1 MVKQR
6 EEGFKIQFSDRIAE
20 FVTRALL
27 YEVSVTPKPGL
38 VDRANAGSHQDMDF
52 YTFLNSAAA
61 LTPYFRKMVEAGI
74 HLSSEKPEKTFFE
87 LQEIGKAAE
96 SAMYRVTKNVNT
108 HKGAVF
114 SLGILCGAA
123 GRLRGN
129 GKELYPEALTEE
141 CIHMTKVPIEYFF
154 ETMGDEP
161 DTAGCRFY
169 RKYGIKGIR
178 GEVMTGFP
186 SVLKEGL
193 PVLEELLDKGY
204 SFDRAGSITLL
215 HLIATTVDTNV
226 ITRSDYL
233 TCMQI
238 RKGLQKLIS
247 SNKIL
252 STAMIELLDEEF
264 IRNNISPGGSA
275 DLLAVSWFLHFIK
288 SERME

>member
-1 MVKQR
+1 MGKQR
-6 EEGFKIQFSDRIAE
+6 EEGFKVQFSDCIAE
-20 FVTRALL
+20 FATRALL

-52 YTFLNSAAA
+52 YTFLNSAVS
-61 LTPYFRKMVEAGI
+61 LTPYFRKMTEVGTD
-74 HLSSEKPEKTFFE
+74 LSPGKPEETFFK

-96 SAMYRVTKNVNT
+96 AAMYRVTENVNT
-108 HKGAVF
+108 HKGAIF

-129 GKELYPEALTEE
+129 GKKLCPEALTEE

-193 PVLEELLDKGY
+193 PVLEELLEKGY
-204 SFDRAGSITLL
+204 SSDRAGSITLL
-215 HLIATTVDTNV
+215 HLIAATVDTNV
-226 ITRSDYL
+226 ITRSDYQ

-238 RKGLQKLIS
+238 RKRLQKLIS
-247 SNKIL
+247 GSKIL
-252 STAMIELLDEEF
+252 STAMIEALDEEF

-288 SERME
+288 SERIE